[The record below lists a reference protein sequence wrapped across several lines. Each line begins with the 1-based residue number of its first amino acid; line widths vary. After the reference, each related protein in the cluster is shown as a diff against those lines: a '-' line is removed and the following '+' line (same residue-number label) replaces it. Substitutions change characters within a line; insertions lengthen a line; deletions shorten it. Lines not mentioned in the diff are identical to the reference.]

1 MAHNLISSGTTWE
14 REVGYSR
21 AVRVG
26 NHIWVAGT
34 VAADEDSQPV
44 GVGDAYAQA
53 AYIFKKI
60 ERALVEAGGALTDIV
75 RTRLYILREEDA
87 AGVMRAHG
95 EVFGEIRPASTL
107 IRIAGLVNPTYLVEI
122 EVDAFLEG

>member
-1 MAHNLISSGTTWE
+1 M
-14 REVGYSR
+14 
-21 AVRVG
+21 
-26 NHIWVAGT
+26 
-34 VAADEDSQPV
+34 
-44 GVGDAYAQA
+44 
-53 AYIFKKI
+53 
-60 ERALVEAGGALTDIV
+60 VEAGGALTDIV